1 MRGGFALACLIIG
14 IGLVGLQVFLSLR
27 SKRESTTNE
36 MKIAAARMCAASAKV
51 SEAAAK
57 TDLSRAHMNDAH
69 QALIANLPDAAST
82 MTDSMNDT
90 NNAVDQA
97 KQLAASAQDAAS
109 EAAKGVDS
117 LTGLLGDLSG
127 KLPIAVLGLVFILA
141 GAWIYGLI
149 DFSMAATSK

>member
-1 MRGGFALACLIIG
+1 MRIWFALACLGIG
-14 IGLVGLQVFLSLR
+14 IGLVGVQVFLSLR
-27 SKRESTTNE
+27 SKRGSTTNE
-36 MKIAAARMCAASAKV
+36 MKTAAARVSAAAAKV

-57 TDLSRAHMNDAH
+57 IDRSRAHMNEAH
-69 QALIANLPDAAST
+69 QALIANFPDAASI
-82 MTDSMNDT
+82 MTDSMNET

-97 KQLAASAQDAAS
+97 KQVAASAQDAAS
-109 EAAKGVDS
+109 EAATSVDS
-117 LTGLLGDLSG
+117 ITGLVGDLSG